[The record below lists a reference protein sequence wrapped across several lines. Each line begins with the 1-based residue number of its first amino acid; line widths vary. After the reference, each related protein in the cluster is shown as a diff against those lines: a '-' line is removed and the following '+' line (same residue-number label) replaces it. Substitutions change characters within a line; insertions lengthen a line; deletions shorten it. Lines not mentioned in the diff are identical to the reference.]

1 MTKIENFIREVEAEA
16 GVALDSGIVQ
26 PDPKRERPVLER
38 LNKKYPELGIN
49 PEKEQKIRMHA
60 RLLLNAHNN

>member
-16 GVALDSGIVQ
+16 GVALDSGIVP